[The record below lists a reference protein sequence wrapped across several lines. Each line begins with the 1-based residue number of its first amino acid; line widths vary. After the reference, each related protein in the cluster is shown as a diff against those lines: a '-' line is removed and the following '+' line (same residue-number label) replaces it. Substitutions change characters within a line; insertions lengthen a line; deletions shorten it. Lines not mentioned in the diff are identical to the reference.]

1 VRFIGVSTSLVL
13 AHDEVFMSIN
23 LDELTRLKSDYQS
36 VTGRVCPEFYCP
48 ILNTFGEGTGLMD
61 GHILPKCVR
70 SASRATVIQRADVD
84 NPFGVIEAG
93 LCNFLNKPLFDL
105 EELYR
110 LSKRLTVTGK
120 DGIPVP
126 AFFASPKSSPP
137 YPMIELSKGG
147 ETIASP
153 HIKTSGEKMDE
164 FRGEVDVEGEL
175 VFSPS
180 TLAVSLIK
188 AAQLALFKHMGYRW
202 VFHPSGQYVGSALA
216 NVVRQRMDQKAVR
229 NVFDELPNCF
239 NWLPGGSIIE
249 DTIKDRQI
257 IIHFEYYEG
266 SCHPLENQ
274 MDCWG
279 LSCVFHMNDHS
290 FVVTLPYS
298 FQRRPVKDV
307 LDRYRES
314 LTGEGVRHST
324 YFGWVR
330 PDGEIEHSK
339 LRVNM
344 ARQPRPQ
351 KS

>member
-1 VRFIGVSTSLVL
+1 
-13 AHDEVFMSIN
+13 M
-23 LDELTRLKSDYQS
+23 
-36 VTGRVCPEFYCP
+36 
-48 ILNTFGEGTGLMD
+48 
-61 GHILPKCVR
+61 
-70 SASRATVIQRADVD
+70 D

-180 TLAVSLIK
+180 ALAVSLIK
-188 AAQLALFKHMGYRW
+188 SAHLALFKLMGYRW
-202 VFHPSGQYVGSALA
+202 VFDPTGQYVGSALA
-216 NVVRQRMDQKAVR
+216 RSCDSGWPRRQSGTLS
-229 NVFDELPNCF
+229 DELPNCF
-239 NWLPGGSIIE
+239 NWLPGGSITGA
-249 DTIKDRQI
+249 TINDRLI
-257 IIHFEYYEG
+257 ILHFENFEG
-266 SCHPLENQ
+266 SGHPLENQ
-274 MDCWG
+274 IDCCG
-279 LSCVFHMNDHS
+279 LSCVFHMNDHN

-314 LTGEGVRHST
+314 LTGDGVRHST
-324 YFGWVR
+324 CFGWVR

-339 LRVNM
+339 LRVNL
-344 ARQPRPQ
+344 ALQPRPQ
-351 KS
+351 NS